1 MREGIRQKGE
11 SNLFRILIKGFR
23 NPDMEFDDEPLYHLG
38 NITQVRD
45 ETRPCYD
52 VEKLKEQQKGTLI
65 GDYIRCFEEK
75 NSPMEQKALYYGVQA
90 LMETKQ

>member
-1 MREGIRQKGE
+1 MKSE
-11 SNLFRILIKGFR
+11 SLLKTIVERAYVERLDAWQTAAVRIK
-23 NPDMEFDDEPLYHLG
+23 HW
-38 NITQVRD
+38 
-45 ETRPCYD
+45 
-52 VEKLKEQQKGTLI
+52 LKEQQKGTLI